1 MAKLGRPFVYQEG
14 DKRPVT
20 VSLRVP
26 VEVYE
31 RLKHYAYEHRQSVTE
46 LLLEGLQW
54 RLDHESDPRQ
64 HPRNDRQYYDNTVL
78 QTNLTEGGQVA
89 PALGTGGALG
99 TAQQIPLAPAH
110 PPARRSRRRPSGAL
124 SRGLGAQHA
133 PRHPARGGLRQRHGA
148 RGTGRS

>member
-26 VEVYE
+26 AEVYE

-78 QTNLTEGGQVA
+78 QTNLTEGGQ
-89 PALGTGGALG
+89 GDTE
-99 TAQQIPLAPAH
+99 PL
-110 PPARRSRRRPSGAL
+110 PPAIRTPVGQYKLTPRQL
-124 SRGLGAQHA
+124 ST
-133 PRHPARGGLRQRHGA
+133 LRKQRA
-148 RGTGRS
+148 RGTPIKALMEEYGVSKATLFRYLK